1 MLGTDRL
8 LPGGGQGRGGLLG
21 LHMQV
26 AHAVTG
32 RAGGGGDFAQGPPRS
47 GVQRGGS
54 GSASFGDADQ
64 ELGRAAAAAV
74 LMSEPEGTLDRLQV
88 RTIRFLVADHT
99 RMLTAEIMA
108 IGAKIVAGTGEEPVA
123 ENTVMPPVHPG
134 EIHDLETEKDRLGD
148 SLDSD

>member
-1 MLGTDRL
+1 
-8 LPGGGQGRGGLLG
+8 
-21 LHMQV
+21 
-26 AHAVTG
+26 
-32 RAGGGGDFAQGPPRS
+32 
-47 GVQRGGS
+47 
-54 GSASFGDADQ
+54 
-64 ELGRAAAAAV
+64 
-74 LMSEPEGTLDRLQV
+74 MSEPEGTLDRLQV

-108 IGAKIVAGTGEEPVA
+108 IGAKIVTCTGEEPVA